1 MKLDFIPLDKLSVSP
16 ANMRGGRKAPDVS
29 DILPTVRQR
38 GVIQTLLVRP
48 NCGPGLFEI
57 VAGRRR
63 FHAARIVADERR
75 AAGDPDPEPL
85 PCAIL
90 DEGDDAAAIEAS
102 LIENLA
108 RLDPDEVTQWE
119 TFTRL
124 VKEGRTPEDIAAT
137 FGLSE
142 RTVARVLALGN
153 LHPRI
158 RQLYA
163 CEKIDGATVRHLTLA
178 PMARQ
183 KEWLAQYRDPEQRA
197 PTGHQLKAWLFGGQ
211 SIPTGVA
218 LFDLADYPAPIVSD
232 LFGEER
238 YFSDADLFWTLQNA
252 AVEAKAEAYR
262 AAGWAGVEIVPP
274 GTWFHRY
281 EHAKVA
287 KAKGGKVFISLSSR
301 GEVEVHEG
309 WLTSR
314 EAKRLARGEAAEDA
328 KPQRPEVSAAITSYV
343 DLHRHAAVRAA
354 LATKPSLALRVM
366 VAHAIAGS
374 GLWQI
379 RIEPQRA
386 HSDAIAESVEN
397 APSEAAF
404 DGKRL
409 AVLAV
414 LGFDPETPTVTGGDD
429 GEESIAALLAKL
441 IALPDV
447 AVCDVLAIVMAETLE
462 AATPLI
468 EMLGA
473 HLAVDMARVWQAD
486 DALLDAIRDREVLD
500 AILAEVAGAEAARA
514 NAKAT
519 AKVKRAVVR
528 DCLTGENG
536 RAKVEGWVPKWMA
549 FPPSAYTARGGVGTV
564 SRAASLIA

>member
-1 MKLDFIPLDKLSVSP
+1 MHLHHIDISKLTVSP
-16 ANMRGGRKAPDVS
+16 ANMRGRDKKADIA
-29 DILPTVRQR
+29 DILPSVRAR
-38 GVIQTLLVRP
+38 GVLVPLLVRQNGSP
-48 NCGPGLFEI
+48 DSFEI

-63 FHAARIVADERR
+63 FEAARTVAEEGGSTD
-75 AAGDPDPEPL
+75 PL
-85 PCAIL
+85 PCAVI
-90 DEGDDAAAIEAS
+90 EASDDAAALEAS

-124 VKEGRTPEDIAAT
+124 VREGRSPADIAAT

-142 RTVARVLALGN
+142 RMVARVLALGN

-163 CEKIDGATVRHLTLA
+163 REKIDGATVRHLTLA
-178 PMARQ
+178 PLARQ
-183 KEWLAQYRDPEQRA
+183 HEWLALFRDPEARA

-211 SIPTGVA
+211 SIPTSVA
-218 LFDLADYPAPIVSD
+218 IFDLADYPAPIVSD
-232 LFGEER
+232 LFGEEK
-238 YFSDADLFWTLQNA
+238 YFSDADAFWTLQNA
-252 AVEAKAEAYR
+252 AVEAKAESYR

-287 KAKGGKVFISLSSR
+287 KAKGGKVFITLSSR

-309 WLTSR
+309 WLTAK
-314 EAKRLARGEAAEDA
+314 EAKRLAHGETAEDA
-328 KPQRPEVSAAITSYV
+328 KPARPEISAAIQSYI

-354 LATKPSLALRVM
+354 LAVKPSLALRVM
-366 VAHAIAGS
+366 VAHAIVGS
-374 GLWQI
+374 GLWQV

-397 APSEAAF
+397 AASEAAF
-404 DGKRL
+404 DEKRRV
-409 AVLAV
+409 VLAL
-414 LGFDPETPTVTGGDD
+414 LGFDSETPTVTRGFEGDGG
-429 GEESIAALLAKL
+429 IAALVAKL

-447 AVCDVLAIVMAETLE
+447 AMCDVLAIVMAETLE

-468 EMLGA
+468 EMLGQ
-473 HLAVDMARVWQAD
+473 HLAVDMAKIWQAD
-486 DALLDAIRDREVLD
+486 EALLDAIRDSEVLD
-500 AILAEVAGAEAARA
+500 AVLAEVAGEEGARA

-519 AKVKRAVVR
+519 GKVKRGIIR

-536 RAKVEGWVPKWMA
+536 RAKVEGWVPRWMA
-549 FPPSAYTARGGVGTV
+549 FPPSAYTARGGVGTMT
-564 SRAASLIA
+564 RAASLAL